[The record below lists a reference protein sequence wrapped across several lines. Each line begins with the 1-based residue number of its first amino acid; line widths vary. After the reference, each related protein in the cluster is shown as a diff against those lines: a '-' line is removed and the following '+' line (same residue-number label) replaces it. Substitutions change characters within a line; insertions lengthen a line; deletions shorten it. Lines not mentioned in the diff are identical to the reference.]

1 MDFNRNQ
8 CFMAGLVVLMLGVQL
23 RMVEV
28 FVLNERATQ
37 FLAQRMQ
44 QLKGNEVASAGDL
57 PTLFAAQAPVAKH
70 RLEPPKWL
78 GWVLVSVGS
87 VLVLHSLA
95 LKKPGG

>member
-1 MDFNRNQ
+1 MDLNRNQ
-8 CFMAGLVVLMLGVQL
+8 IFMAGLVVLLLGVQM

-28 FVLNERATQ
+28 FVLNERSTQ
-37 FLAQRMQ
+37 FIAQRIQ
-44 QLKGNEVASAGDL
+44 ALKGNEVASTSDL
-57 PTLFAAQAPVAKH
+57 PTLFASQGPVARH

-95 LKKPGG
+95 MKKPGG